1 MKLHLINSSSGSVG
15 KTSLFFVP
23 QVFQESILTNFQL
36 QGALITRTQPQARR
50 RNSTIPWL
58 EWAQAIEKCPPAILQ
73 LSLGT
78 RPGSSHLV
86 FPVMSEVDCTQ
97 VWHSLTAAVVV
108 NGLECVRVR
117 AFGGTPVGGLRVD
130 RRRAGGQERES
141 SRRRS
146 SS

>member
-86 FPVMSEVDCTQ
+86 FPVMSELDCTQ

-108 NGLECVRVR
+108 NGLECVCLSVR
-117 AFGGTPVGGLRVD
+117 RDAGRGTEGATAD
-130 RRRAGGQERES
+130 ERE
-141 SRRRS
+141 REPPQQQLKPF
-146 SS
+146 

>member
-78 RPGSSHLV
+78 RPGPSHLV
-86 FPVMSEVDCTQ
+86 FPVMSELDYTQ

-108 NGLECVRVR
+108 NGLECVCLRVR
-117 AFGGTPVGGLRVD
+117 LRTGEG
-130 RRRAGGQERES
+130 RTRES
-141 SRRRS
+141 RRS
-146 SS
+146 SSS